1 MSAPGLDSAPGS
13 AVQYAYMFEKN
24 KGPTKQLDAL
34 LRAIARHTIL
44 ELGDKTDSYLTP
56 TKLAAFYQ
64 AVGGDYDT
72 LFVDTPYASL
82 SLIWQATGCQHTLQ
96 PTHDDFAPPIIPA
109 LTMRGFSRWE
119 SLEILLGPEEHVP
132 FMQYAVKNWDLRHP
146 ETGEAFPPDL
156 PACMFPTEADIDV
169 DRWHKS
175 CAANATGSHQ
185 QPEPSRPGRS
195 PHRDDAAKE
204 RIRRRRRP
212 RTLRRFMPPAAP
224 LPPSA
229 TQNVSTLSH
238 SHDSD
243 IRSDE
248 TKKRNEPSPLGSLRD
263 KLSEAVSSMLPNRLT
278 SDRPMTRS
286 SFDRV
291 RGQDTSEPLHAT
303 ERKEANSVP
312 VSADSGTSSNIKSLT
327 SISNSTLSPSSSI
340 REVLAHENV
349 DVLATFLEQRFT
361 QIARGDYAWMAELR
375 DVGYTHAEIA
385 QLLYER
391 THDSP
396 WIYFEPKDIPSAEVM
411 PGHHLDGCAHRIS
424 GTLPGRDRVSW
435 PPPRSD
441 QDRELIRII
450 EELCGL
456 GGVCPSSRDAASWNR
471 TTEFQEQN
479 SVALLRYR
487 APTSITRPTTS
498 DTLSQLIQVGLRFNT
513 AVRAIQDAGL
523 CCNSFTV
530 LGICKTPSDATGHQ
544 LRLTRLDFSL
554 GGRIINYLRD
564 LDHRRADDP
573 GRQHTISLLRTQS
586 QEIISQA
593 VGDSYEHNINGA
605 DVFHM
610 SSLALQFLCVGFL
623 SYAQAHIGA
632 LQPFFLDTP
641 LQRIVLLG
649 TDISSNPDVYITARL
664 VQLTCLA
671 GMCQGPVLA
680 FDGPTSP
687 KGTSGEWTRRYDVR
701 ALPEDVLDTWGPG
714 ELVSWPGD
722 IDSPLA
728 IKVGGGYI
736 SPPSH
741 GDGTDKYHWDRSIKM
756 PAASSSIDMK
766 QEILIG
772 GLVTVNTLC
781 GNDEGTCW
789 KASSRRFEELGTYSS
804 YSEPIEYQLGLQ
816 GGPDHLAITTNKV
829 WAKRRGKTVKAR
841 NLERDDFMLVP
852 FLDFYWGVRVSFCT
866 GVAQRVLLRQLVA
879 DLLPAFAKS
888 LTSKQM
894 KAWWAEL
901 ESENRILG
909 IFHDRQQPLSDWLCS
924 LSEDHYRFVLGL
936 IRLVLGTLQDTGLS
950 PEGGHFVVAWP
961 QDGVVNRCFRMSLDE
976 HNKWTPMLADS
987 DDCATFAYMSNVCL
1001 EAGAIVCR
1009 GPNPTWQDRICLL
1022 ETAVLCPTSAEPW
1035 TLCHE
1040 QTYFFHKL
1048 DNNLFWVKAQRDAAR
1063 EALPVS
1069 LMRLI
1074 SVQSLPQDIRYR
1086 LLFKEEQ
1093 KRQRRLREKDLQSVP
1108 AELVLI
1114 LSRKM

>member
-132 FMQYAVKNWDLRHP
+132 FMH
-146 ETGEAFPPDL
+146 
-156 PACMFPTEADIDV
+156 
-169 DRWHKS
+169 
-175 CAANATGSHQ
+175 
-185 QPEPSRPGRS
+185 
-195 PHRDDAAKE
+195 
-204 RIRRRRRP
+204 
-212 RTLRRFMPPAAP
+212 
-224 LPPSA
+224 
-229 TQNVSTLSH
+229 
-238 SHDSD
+238 
-243 IRSDE
+243 
-248 TKKRNEPSPLGSLRD
+248 
-263 KLSEAVSSMLPNRLT
+263 
-278 SDRPMTRS
+278 
-286 SFDRV
+286 
-291 RGQDTSEPLHAT
+291 
-303 ERKEANSVP
+303 
-312 VSADSGTSSNIKSLT
+312 
-327 SISNSTLSPSSSI
+327 NSTLSPSSSI

-424 GTLPGRDRVSW
+424 GTLPG
-435 PPPRSD
+435 
-441 QDRELIRII
+441 
-450 EELCGL
+450 
-456 GGVCPSSRDAASWNR
+456 
-471 TTEFQEQN
+471 
-479 SVALLRYR
+479 
-487 APTSITRPTTS
+487 
-498 DTLSQLIQVGLRFNT
+498 
-513 AVRAIQDAGL
+513 
-523 CCNSFTV
+523 
-530 LGICKTPSDATGHQ
+530 ICKTPSDATGHQ

-610 SSLALQFLCVGFL
+610 SSLALQFLC
-623 SYAQAHIGA
+623 
-632 LQPFFLDTP
+632 
-641 LQRIVLLG
+641 
-649 TDISSNPDVYITARL
+649 
-664 VQLTCLA
+664 
-671 GMCQGPVLA
+671 
-680 FDGPTSP
+680 
-687 KGTSGEWTRRYDVR
+687 
-701 ALPEDVLDTWGPG
+701 
-714 ELVSWPGD
+714 
-722 IDSPLA
+722 
-728 IKVGGGYI
+728 
-736 SPPSH
+736 
-741 GDGTDKYHWDRSIKM
+741 M